1 MWDDH
6 ENKGQFGVLI
16 QRLSVHYPLGVFH
29 SFTDR
34 WEEAMAPHKKTPMT
48 AFRVNA
54 ALAGLLA
61 CFPVSAQQ
69 CEDLIKMD
77 GLFTK
82 ARSACPF
89 SYYAW
94 RFQQDSQVC
103 MEKVGK
109 SASKDLFIKGQ
120 QTFDSK
126 SKDMGK
132 DALCQKLLRDFP
144 MTVKR

>member
-1 MWDDH
+1 MSLTRPYARRTPL
-6 ENKGQFGVLI
+6 LI
-16 QRLSVHYPLGVFH
+16 AILLALSSQP
-29 SFTDR
+29 
-34 WEEAMAPHKKTPMT
+34 
-48 AFRVNA
+48 
-54 ALAGLLA
+54 ALAE
-61 CFPVSAQQ
+61 Q

-82 ARSACPF
+82 ARTECSF

-103 MEKVGK
+103 MSKIGRGP
-109 SASKDLFIKGQ
+109 SKDLFMKGQ

-126 SKDMGK
+126 AGALGK
-132 DALCQKLLRDFP
+132 EALCQKLLHDFP

>member
-1 MWDDH
+1 MATP
-6 ENKGQFGVLI
+6 NPRSAVLPFAWLAA
-16 QRLSVHYPLGVFH
+16 QLLL
-29 SFTDR
+29 
-34 WEEAMAPHKKTPMT
+34 T
-48 AFRVNA
+48 ALP
-54 ALAGLLA
+54 ALAQ
-61 CFPVSAQQ
+61 P

-82 ARSACPF
+82 ARTECRF

-103 MEKVGK
+103 MDKLGRGPSRE
-109 SASKDLFIKGQ
+109 LFITGQ

-126 SKDMGK
+126 AGTMGRE
-132 DALCQKLLRDFP
+132 ALCQKLLHDFP